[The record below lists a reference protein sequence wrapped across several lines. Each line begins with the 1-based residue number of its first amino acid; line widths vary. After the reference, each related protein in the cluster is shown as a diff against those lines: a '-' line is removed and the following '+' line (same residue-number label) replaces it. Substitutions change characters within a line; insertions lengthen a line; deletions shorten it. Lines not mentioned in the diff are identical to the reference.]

1 MRLVEDQMELIARLA
16 IEVDHS
22 LVHAATFSEEVEGDI
37 GRDQPAANQEH
48 DLDHIRQRHHLQSS
62 VYRIDTGKGRQPD
75 YAVEHRDPHHL
86 LDRQGSQVQD
96 GSKIDKDEDSQPE
109 DRHHRLDA
117 LVETLFEE
125 LGHGE
130 DLLLQ
135 KDRDEELRH
144 EDQSEGGDP
153 FVGRHRQPDGIAGA
167 GHADKLFGGDIGSD
181 DRSAYRPPG
190 KPAPGEEIIAGIPLV
205 PLPAA

>member
-1 MRLVEDQMELIARLA
+1 MEVRLIKMK
-16 IEVDHS
+16 
-22 LVHAATFSEEVEGDI
+22 T
-37 GRDQPAANQEH
+37 
-48 DLDHIRQRHHLQSS
+48 
-62 VYRIDTGKGRQPD
+62 
-75 YAVEHRDPHHL
+75 
-86 LDRQGSQVQD
+86 
-96 GSKIDKDEDSQPE
+96 DSQPE